1 MSKSKYI
8 WIAIGVALII
18 AAIIIVPSFIED
30 EHYFVKLEAEYTNAD
45 GSTAVYGGIY
55 SQYIGYKWMV
65 PVKPLD
71 EDSEL
76 YMETHLPDGCRKYPV
91 GIFDYVIPDA
101 AADSPITLRFER
113 GRKAPDKVT
122 VYVFG
127 KSFSPTDE
135 LRTDN
140 ADSVLQ
146 LGGGKRIYVIDD
158 PAPETVYWVKAC
170 WGDEYLYYLI
180 PLSDLDLSI
189 YLNND

>member
-1 MSKSKYI
+1 MSKSKRI
-8 WIAIGVALII
+8 WIAVGIALII
-18 AAIIIVPSFIED
+18 AAIIIVPNFIET
-30 EHYFVKLEAEYTNAD
+30 EHDFIELEAEYTDAD

-55 SQYIGYKWMV
+55 SSYIGYKWMV
-65 PVKPLD
+65 PAEPLD
-71 EDSEL
+71 DDSEL
-76 YMETHLPDGCRKYPV
+76 YMETRLPDGGRKYPV
-91 GIFDYVIPDA
+91 GVFDHVIPDA

-113 GRKAPDKVT
+113 GRKAPDMVT

-127 KSFSPTDE
+127 ESFSPTDE
-135 LRTDN
+135 LRMEN

-146 LGGGKRIYVIDD
+146 LGGGKRTYVIDV

-180 PLSDLDLSI
+180 PLSDLDLSV

>member
-1 MSKSKYI
+1 MSKSKRI
-8 WIAIGVALII
+8 WIAVGIALII
-18 AAIIIVPSFIED
+18 AAIIIVPNFIET
-30 EHYFVKLEAEYTNAD
+30 EHDFVELEAEYTNAD
-45 GSTAVYGGIY
+45 GSTAVYGNP
-55 SQYIGYKWMV
+55 SCVGYKWMT
-65 PVKPLD
+65 PKHPLD

-76 YMETHLPDGCRKYPV
+76 YMETHLPDGGRKYPV
-91 GIFDYVIPDA
+91 GVFDHVIPDA

-135 LRTDN
+135 LRTEN

-146 LGGGKRIYVIDD
+146 LGGGKRTYVIDD
-158 PAPETVYWVKAC
+158 PAPETAYWVKAC
-170 WGDEYLYYLI
+170 WEDEYLYYLI
-180 PLSDLDLSI
+180 PLTDLDLSV

>member
-1 MSKSKYI
+1 MSKSKRI
-8 WIAIGVALII
+8 WIAVGIALII
-18 AAIIIVPSFIED
+18 AAIIIVPNFIET
-30 EHYFVKLEAEYTNAD
+30 EHDFIELEAEYTDAD

-55 SQYIGYKWMV
+55 SSYIGYKWMV
-65 PVKPLD
+65 PVEPLD

-76 YMETHLPDGCRKYPV
+76 YMETRLPDGSRKYPV
-91 GIFDYVIPDA
+91 GSKVIPDA

-127 KSFSPTDE
+127 EGFSSTDE
-135 LRTDN
+135 LRTEN

-146 LGGGKRIYVIDD
+146 LGGGKRTYVIDD
-158 PAPETVYWVKAC
+158 PAPETTYWVKAC

-180 PLSDLDLSI
+180 PLTDLDVRVT
-189 YLNND
+189 

>member
-1 MSKSKYI
+1 MSKSKRI
-8 WIAIGVALII
+8 WIAVGIALII
-18 AAIIIVPSFIED
+18 AAIIIVPNFIET
-30 EHYFVKLEAEYTNAD
+30 EHDFIELEAEYTDAD
-45 GSTAVYGGIY
+45 GSTAVYGNP
-55 SQYIGYKWMV
+55 SCVGYKWMT
-65 PVKPLD
+65 PKYPLD

-76 YMETHLPDGCRKYPV
+76 YMETRLPDGGRKYPV
-91 GIFDYVIPDA
+91 GVFDHVIPDS

-127 KSFSPTDE
+127 ESFSPTDE
-135 LRTDN
+135 LRTEN

-146 LGGGKRIYVIDD
+146 LGGGKRTYVIDD

-180 PLSDLDLSI
+180 PLSDLDLSV
-189 YLNND
+189 YLDND